1 MFLRKSHRWIGIG
14 AAIFLMSV
22 ATTGII
28 LQVQKLLG
36 EEKQEEKV
44 QDKSISNY
52 TLDHSFNEFWSKLK
66 VVQDDIKIKIGSA
79 RIDKIELELK
89 SENPTFVLHIAGNK
103 KKKIFANANSG
114 KIEKIEDDEESFILR
129 LHSGEIFGDAG
140 VVLGIFWGSALLFLT
155 LTGLFIYWKMGRG
168 IKEKRG
174 WKKVFWVFVGIIIL
188 NAHSA
193 WAGSPFLTDD
203 PGFAPKG
210 WEIKYET
217 VYENDIGKD
226 VLTAPIVDINYT
238 IVEHFKLNLTIAEKT
253 LFSDKEDFHSGMADT
268 DLKFK
273 WRFIDEIPNGWL
285 PAISMAP
292 DVTFPTADKK
302 YGLGDE
308 IWRFRIPFQF
318 GKTFGKIYTYAEIG
332 HQFVFD
338 KASSDQFIYGYAI
351 QYQLT
356 SKLNVGAEINGNV
369 PYEDSQNYTQIG
381 NIGFSYAFNN
391 HWQVQTSIGRT
402 LRDEHLGGAR
412 ILLQF
417 FIQSNF

>member
-14 AAIFLMSV
+14 AALFLMSA

-28 LQVQKLLG
+28 LQVQKLSG
-36 EEKQEEKV
+36 EEKNEKEV
-44 QDKSISNY
+44 QSKDTTNY
-52 TLDHSFNEFWSKLK
+52 TLNSSFNEFWPKLK
-66 VVQDDIKIKIGSA
+66 TIQDNVKTKIGSA
-79 RIDKIELELK
+79 KIDKIELRLK
-89 SENPTFVLHIAGNK
+89 GEEPTFVLYIAGNPK
-103 KKKIFANANSG
+103 KKVSANAESG

-155 LTGLFIYWKMGRG
+155 LTGFIIYWKMGRG

-174 WKKVFWVFVGIIIL
+174 WKKVFWVFVGIIVF
-188 NAHSA
+188 NAHPA

-203 PGFAPKG
+203 PNFAPKG

-217 VYENDIGKD
+217 IYENDIGKD
-226 VLTAPIVDINYT
+226 VLTAPVLDLNYT
-238 IVEHFKLNLTIAEKT
+238 IVEHFKLNLTLAEKT
-253 LFSDKEDFHSGMADT
+253 LFPDKEDLHSGMADT
-268 DLKFK
+268 DFKFK
-273 WRFIDEIPNGWL
+273 WRFVDEKSDGWM
-285 PAISMAP
+285 PAMSMAP
-292 DVTFPTADKK
+292 DVTFPTANNK

-318 GKTFGKIYTYAEIG
+318 GKSFGKVYTYTEMG

-338 KASSDQFIYGYAI
+338 KASSDQFLYGYAI

-369 PYEDSQNYTQIG
+369 PYEYSRNYTQIG
-381 NIGFSYAFNN
+381 NIGFCYAFND

-402 LRDEHLGGAR
+402 LRDEHLGGPR
-412 ILLQF
+412 ILSQV